1 VASPAKAPRSKEPP
15 FAAPSLTA
23 ARALERF
30 YSRLIAM
37 ERLSLTTAQTYY
49 FEARRFL
56 AWLSAAGLTVE
67 TVDSLDLARYLG
79 EGRGKNN
86 QNSRSAAKAISV
98 LRSFYRYIG
107 DEGLRA
113 DNPATLLEPPRKSR
127 RLPETL
133 SQELVER
140 ILANAETGKP
150 LGLRNRALY
159 ELIYSSGLRVSEA
172 AGLNLRDLSFPE
184 GVVRVRGKGTKERM
198 VPFGGEAAAWLK
210 RYLEEGR
217 PALAKSSRI
226 QALFLGRT
234 GKRLSRKGMWRNY
247 AALASPLGAG
257 TRIHALRHSFATEL
271 LEGGAD
277 LRSLQELLG
286 HADLA
291 TTQIYTHVD
300 QALLKESLK
309 RYRPNL
315 KNFRTADKAEE
326 AE

>member
-1 VASPAKAPRSKEPP
+1 VAPPAQASPLK
-15 FAAPSLTA
+15 AAPTTA
-23 ARALERF
+23 PQALERF

-37 ERLSLTTAQTYY
+37 ERLSLTTAQTYC

-56 AWLSAAGLTVE
+56 KWLESAGLKVE
-67 TVDSLDLARYLG
+67 TVDSLDLSRYLG
-79 EGRGKNN
+79 EGRRKNN
-86 QNSRSAAKAISV
+86 KNSRSTAKAISV
-98 LRSFYRYIG
+98 LRSFFRYIG
-107 DEGLRA
+107 DEGLRV
-113 DNPATLLEPPRKSR
+113 DNPAALLEPPRKSR

-133 SQELVER
+133 PQDLVER
-140 ILANAETGKP
+140 ILGNTETGKP
-150 LGLRNRALY
+150 LGLRNRAIY

-172 AGLNLRDLSFPE
+172 VGLDIRDIYFPE
-184 GVVRVRGKGTKERM
+184 GIVRVRGKGNKERM

-210 RYLEEGR
+210 RYLEESR
-217 PALAKSSRI
+217 PALAKSSRTR
-226 QALFLGRT
+226 ALFLGRT

-247 AALASPLGAG
+247 AALAAPAGAS

-309 RYRPNL
+309 RYRPKL
-315 KNFRTADKAEE
+315 SDFRTADKA
-326 AE
+326 

>member
-1 VASPAKAPRSKEPP
+1 MTAPR
-15 FAAPSLTA
+15 L
-23 ARALERF
+23 LERF

-37 ERLSLTTAQTYY
+37 ERLSLLTAQTYF

-56 AWLSAAGLTVE
+56 EWLSAAGLRVE
-67 TVDSLDLARYLG
+67 TVEPLELSRYLG

-86 QNSRSAAKAISV
+86 RNSRSTAKAISV
-98 LRSFYRYIG
+98 LRSFFRYIG
-107 DEGLRA
+107 DEGLRI
-113 DNPATLLEPPRKSR
+113 DNPAALLEPPRKSR

-133 SQELVER
+133 SQKQVED

-150 LGLRNRALY
+150 LGLRNRAIY

-172 AGLNLRDLSFPE
+172 AGLNVRDVYFPE
-184 GVVRVRGKGTKERM
+184 GIVRLRGKGNKERM
-198 VPFGGEAAAWLK
+198 VPFGGEAASWLK

-217 PALAKSSRI
+217 PALAKSGRT

-247 AALASPLGAG
+247 AALAIPLGASS
-257 TRIHALRHSFATEL
+257 RIHALRHSYATEL

-277 LRSLQELLG
+277 LRSVQELLG

-315 KNFRTADKAEE
+315 HDFKTAGKA
-326 AE
+326 